1 MSKNQKSK
9 LVRPSTGIIDL
20 MVDTEVE
27 IEYVIEDD
35 QAEIVAVWMGFED
48 VTTAFMRY
56 YADELYDAVYKDTYI
71 GNPDGP

>member
-1 MSKNQKSK
+1 MSKNQKYK
-9 LVRPSTGIIDL
+9 RARPSTGIIEL
-20 MVDTEVE
+20 VVDTEVE

-48 VTTAFMRY
+48 VTDAFMRY
-56 YADELYDAVYKDTYI
+56 HDDELYDAVYKDTYI